1 MKLALERRVSD
12 GSDRPPSTCPSV
24 HRVRR
29 DCRSAVCGPT
39 ALPPSRADVIAAFSA
54 FGRTSPAVAARF
66 PPANLTRAH
75 ARRRASHARALER
88 RPRPRLRASPPTRSR
103 SPRLAR
109 RALREAPSRDPR
121 RARRPRSLVR
131 IKRVPSHANR
141 RARGWRAVRERRAT
155 VRERPRR
162 PRASPRDASRERPP
176 RGARAAPRRLARRG
190 ARAEPRA
197 PPRRVTTAGR

>member
-1 MKLALERRVSD
+1 MKLALERRVTRRIRSTP
-12 GSDRPPSTCPSV
+12 GPLVPRFTASVAIADRRFAVPRRFPRRAPTSSRRFLRSGERLRRSRRVSPPP
-24 HRVRR
+24 
-29 DCRSAVCGPT
+29 
-39 ALPPSRADVIAAFSA
+39 
-54 FGRTSPAVAARF
+54 TSPARTRGGGRHTLARSN
-66 PPANLTRAH
+66 ADR
-75 ARRRASHARALER
+75 ARAR
-88 RPRPRLRASPPTRSR
+88 APR
-103 SPRLAR
+103 
-109 RALREAPSRDPR
+109 PR
-121 RARRPRSLVR
+121 RARALRASRAARFGRRPRATRAARVAR
-131 IKRVPSHANR
+131 IKRVQSHANR